1 MEKFINFAITYEKWS
16 QEEDKW
22 LTKHK
27 VFSKIVLKFVI
38 CLHCLNFQN
47 HDPSLDGFNF
57 ILEKYGNVWGIVVK
71 LEIIDD
77 GVNYLTTL
85 AKFLMVVHFLSLEVP
100 MLASF

>member
-1 MEKFINFAITYEKWS
+1 
-16 QEEDKW
+16 
-22 LTKHK
+22 
-27 VFSKIVLKFVI
+27 
-38 CLHCLNFQN
+38 
-47 HDPSLDGFNF
+47 
-57 ILEKYGNVWGIVVK
+57 VWGIVVK